1 MFIQA
6 SETGVYVQTVDNSK
20 AVQQIRF
27 ASFGSDDAECFEA
40 TPEDVREYAGKSS
53 LRGIDFLLLF
63 CR

>member
-1 MFIQA
+1 MFVQVA
-6 SETGVYVQTVDNSK
+6 ETGVYVQTVDTDNS
-20 AVQQIRF
+20 ICF

-40 TPEDVREYAGKSS
+40 TPEDVQEYAGKSS